1 MRLLAITP
9 AAMLLL
15 WACGPT
21 DPREA
26 RIDNIEDA
34 ADAEA
39 DAIEDAAD
47 RDVDRLRAEAEAL
60 DQQAATINGFEA
72 ARLQSRAHGLR
83 EEAEIAARQG
93 EARARAVR
101 DRARADASAIRAE

>member
-1 MRLLAITP
+1 MRLLAMIP
-9 AAMLLL
+9 AVMLLL
-15 WACGPT
+15 SACGPS

-26 RIDNIEDA
+26 RIDNIQDA
-34 ADAEA
+34 SEAQADG
-39 DAIEDAAD
+39 IEDAAD
-47 RDVDRLRAEAEAL
+47 QDADRLRAEAEAL
-60 DQQAATINGFEA
+60 DQQAATTNGFEA

-101 DRARADASAIRAE
+101 DKARAEVSAIRAE